1 MENKEKEIDY
11 NKPLFMFTTEEII
24 FILKN
29 DDSKLV
35 KTLVMEWV
43 KMNPEKFK
51 DYPEYFLWMT
61 F

>member
-1 MENKEKEIDY
+1 MKEKEIDY
-11 NKPLFMFTTEEII
+11 DKPLSEFTPEEII

-35 KTLVMEWV
+35 KSLVMEWV

-51 DYPEYFLWMT
+51 DYPEYFL
-61 F
+61 